1 MEDANSY
8 TQVLSFTASLVHILA
23 TVVRTASSVCSTC
36 SDHRSVAA
44 ALLLDGRREVIMV
57 AALLFTRRE
66 EKQSGGLQYT
76 FFLCSVHLPLQSIFI
91 PSAPLQLFYPPPTIP
106 DAVVTNTGLW
116 WLPPILR
123 SRVVNTSV
131 FIKLKTNIYILKHI
145 QGSVL

>member
-8 TQVLSFTASLVHILA
+8 TQVLSFNASLVHILA

-66 EKQSGGLQYT
+66 AKRRFRVHILSL
-76 FFLCSVHLPLQSIFI
+76 FCSSSSAINLHSI
-91 PSAPLQLFYPPPTIP
+91 SSSLTVPPT
-106 DAVVTNTGLW
+106 TNY
-116 WLPPILR
+116 P
-123 SRVVNTSV
+123 
-131 FIKLKTNIYILKHI
+131 
-145 QGSVL
+145 